1 MQYRSLLSSLS
12 RISGLRQSNH
22 FGAIFALSLSL
33 ILTACGGG
41 GNTVTDNNAADPGP
55 DGIAPT
61 LLSVSIKQ
69 SKTRNASADGTAKLG
84 DSISVSFEASEA
96 LMQPEVTIGG
106 FVADVTGKIGDWTAV
121 REMTELD
128 MDGVVSFTISYTD
141 ISGVEGV
148 AGSAT
153 TDDSAVEYC
162 TEGCVEP
169 EPITLTGS
177 WTLAGEGAAG
187 VGPTAG
193 SKEWFATNAANGA
206 GIEGRPCLFDDAFVF
221 GDDGSFSNQMGDATW
236 VEGWQGADAD
246 GCGAPVAPHDG
257 SIAATYAY
265 DEAAGTLTLS
275 GQGAH
280 LGLAKVVNGSELAS
294 SSEAPESITYT
305 VLTFDGD
312 FLSVVVEAGDGV
324 FWTFDLAKTQ
334 PSPLAGTWRLDG
346 EGAAGVG
353 PTAGSKE
360 WFATN
365 AANGAGIEARACLF
379 DDGFVFGADGSFT
392 NQMGDATW
400 VEGWQGADADG
411 CGAPVAPHDGSIA
424 ATFVYDEDAGTV
436 TLNGQGAHLGLAKV
450 VNGSELASSSA
461 APESITYTV
470 LTFDGSYMSVV
481 VEAGDGVFW
490 TYDLVKDQ
498 PSPLA
503 GTWRLDGEG
512 AAGVGPTAGSKE
524 WFATNAAN
532 GAGTEARAC
541 LFDDGFVFGADGSFT
556 NQMGDATWV
565 EGWQGAD
572 ADGCGAPV
580 APHDGSIAATFVYDE
595 AAGTVT
601 LNGQGAHLGLAKVV
615 NGSELASSSA
625 APESI
630 TYTVLTFDGSY
641 MSVVVEAGDGVF
653 WTYDLVK
660 DQPSPLAGTWRLD
673 GEGAAGVGPTAGSKE
688 WFATNAANGAGTE
701 ARACLFDDGFVFGA
715 DGSFTNQMGDSTWV
729 EGWQGADADGC
740 GAPVA
745 PHDGSIAAT
754 FVFDEDAGTVTLN
767 GQGAHLGLAKV
778 VNGSELAS
786 SSAAPE
792 SITYT
797 VLTFDGDY
805 MTVVV
810 EAGDGVFW
818 TYDLVKDGDT
828 ETPEVS
834 ILAGVWELDGEGAA
848 GVGPTAGS
856 KEWFATNAANG
867 AGLEGRP
874 CLFDDGFVFGADG
887 SFTNQMGDA
896 TWVEGWQGADADG
909 CGAPVAPHDGSIAAT
924 FSYDEDA
931 GTITLTGQGAHLGLA
946 KVVNG
951 SELTSPSAAPESI
964 TYTILTIDS
973 EYLSVVL
980 EAGDG
985 VFWTY
990 DLVKQ

>member
-12 RISGLRQSNH
+12 RISGLRHSNH

-41 GNTVTDNNAADPGP
+41 GKAVTDNAPADPGP
-55 DGIAPT
+55 DGVAPT

-69 SKTRNASADGTAKLG
+69 SKTRNASEDGTAKLG
-84 DSISVSFEASEA
+84 DSISVSFEASEG

-106 FVADVTGKIGDWTAV
+106 FAADVSGKIGDWTAV

-128 MDGVVSFTISYTD
+128 MDGEVTFTISYTD

-148 AGSAT
+148 DGTVT
-153 TDDSAVEYC
+153 TDGSAVEYC

-177 WTLAGEGAAG
+177 WKLAGEGAAG

-206 GIEGRPCLFDDAFVF
+206 GVEGRPCLFDDAFVF
-221 GDDGSFSNQMGDATW
+221 GDDGSFSNQMGDSTW

-257 SIAATYAY
+257 SISASYAY
-265 DEAAGTLTLS
+265 DESAGTLTLN

-280 LGLAKVVNGSELAS
+280 LGLAKVVNGSELGS
-294 SSEAPESITYT
+294 SSEAPDSITYT

-324 FWTFDLAKTQ
+324 FWTFDLAKQQ

-365 AANGAGIEARACLF
+365 AANGAGVEGRPCLF
-379 DDGFVFGADGSFT
+379 DDTFVFGADGSFS

-411 CGAPVAPHDGSIA
+411 CGAPVAPHDGSNA
-424 ATFVYDEDAGTV
+424 ATFA
-436 TLNGQGAHLGLAKV
+436 
-450 VNGSELASSSA
+450 
-461 APESITYTV
+461 
-470 LTFDGSYMSVV
+470 
-481 VEAGDGVFW
+481 
-490 TYDLVKDQ
+490 
-498 PSPLA
+498 
-503 GTWRLDGEG
+503 
-512 AAGVGPTAGSKE
+512 
-524 WFATNAAN
+524 
-532 GAGTEARAC
+532 
-541 LFDDGFVFGADGSFT
+541 
-556 NQMGDATWV
+556 
-565 EGWQGAD
+565 
-572 ADGCGAPV
+572 
-580 APHDGSIAATFVYDE
+580 YDE
-595 AAGTVT
+595 AAATVT
-601 LNGQGAHLGLAKVV
+601 L
-615 NGSELASSSA
+615 
-625 APESI
+625 
-630 TYTVLTFDGSY
+630 T
-641 MSVVVEAGDGVF
+641 GV
-653 WTYDLVK
+653 
-660 DQPSPLAGTWRLD
+660 
-673 GEGAAGVGPTAGSKE
+673 
-688 WFATNAANGAGTE
+688 
-701 ARACLFDDGFVFGA
+701 
-715 DGSFTNQMGDSTWV
+715 
-729 EGWQGADADGC
+729 
-740 GAPVA
+740 
-745 PHDGSIAAT
+745 
-754 FVFDEDAGTVTLN
+754 
-767 GQGAHLGLAKV
+767 GAHLGLAKV

-805 MTVVV
+805 MSVVV

-818 TYDLVKDGDT
+818 TYDLVKVQ
-828 ETPEVS
+828 PS
-834 ILAGVWELDGEGAA
+834 PLAGTWRLNGEGAA
-848 GVGPTAGS
+848 GVGPTPGS

-867 AGLEGRP
+867 AGVEGRP
-874 CLFDDGFVFGADG
+874 CLFDDAFVFGADG
-887 SFTNQMGDA
+887 SFSNQMGDS

-909 CGAPVAPHDGSIAAT
+909 CGAPVAPHDGSNAAT
-924 FSYDEDA
+924 FAYDEAA
-931 GTITLTGQGAHLGLA
+931 GTVTLTGVGAHLGLA

-951 SELTSPSAAPESI
+951 SELASPSAAPESITYTVLTFDGSYMTVVVEAGDGVFWTYDLVKDGDYQEPEPSILAGTWALDGESAAGVGPTAGSKEWFATNAANGAGIEGRPCLFDDTFVFGADGSFSNQMGDATWVEGWQGADADGCAAPVAPHDGSAAGTYAYDEAAGTITLTGVGAHLGLAKVVNGSEIGSPSAAPESI
-964 TYTILTIDS
+964 TYTILIIEDDF
-973 EYLSVVL
+973 LSVVV

-990 DLVKQ
+990 DLAKQ

>member
-41 GNTVTDNNAADPGP
+41 GSAVTENNLTEPSS

-69 SKTRNASADGTAKLG
+69 SKTRNPSADGTAKLG

-96 LMQPEVTIGG
+96 LMTPEVTIGG
-106 FVADVTGKIGDWTAV
+106 FVADVSGKIGDWTAV

-128 MDGVVSFTISYTD
+128 MDGVVEFTISYTD

-162 TEGCVEP
+162 AEGCVEP
-169 EPITLTGS
+169 EPITLVGS
-177 WTLAGEGAAG
+177 WKLAGEGAAG

-221 GDDGSFSNQMGDATW
+221 GDDGSFANQMGDATW

-246 GCGAPVAPHDG
+246 GCATPVAPHDG
-257 SIAATYAY
+257 SIAASYVY
-265 DEAAGTLTLS
+265 DEAAGTLTLN

-280 LGLAKVVNGSELAS
+280 LGLAKVVNGSELGS

-324 FWTFDLAKTQ
+324 FWTYDLAKDQ
-334 PSPLAGTWRLDG
+334 PSPLAGTWRLNG

-365 AANGAGIEARACLF
+365 AANGAGLEGRPCLF
-379 DDGFVFGADGSFT
+379 DDAFVFGADGSFANQMGDATWVEGWQGADADGCAAPVAPHDGSIAATFVYDEAAATLTLNGQGAHLGLAKVVNGAELSSSSAAPESITYTVLTFDGDFMSVVVEAGDGVFWSYDLVKDQPSPLAGTWKLAGEGAAGVGPTAGSKEWFAT
-392 NQMGDATW
+392 NAANGAGLEGRPCLFDDTFVFGDDGSFANVMGDATW

-411 CGAPVAPHDGSIA
+411 CGAPVAPQDGSIA
-424 ATFVYDEDAGTV
+424 ATFAYDEAAGTL

-450 VNGSELASSSA
+450 VNGAELSSPSA

-490 TYDLVKDQ
+490 TYDLVKDGETQ
-498 PSPLA
+498 EPEPSILA
-503 GTWRLDGEG
+503 GTW
-512 AAGVGPTAGSKE
+512 A
-524 WFATNAAN
+524 
-532 GAGTEARAC
+532 
-541 LFDDGFVFGADGSFT
+541 
-556 NQMGDATWV
+556 
-565 EGWQGAD
+565 
-572 ADGCGAPV
+572 
-580 APHDGSIAATFVYDE
+580 
-595 AAGTVT
+595 
-601 LNGQGAHLGLAKVV
+601 
-615 NGSELASSSA
+615 
-625 APESI
+625 
-630 TYTVLTFDGSY
+630 
-641 MSVVVEAGDGVF
+641 
-653 WTYDLVK
+653 
-660 DQPSPLAGTWRLD
+660 
-673 GEGAAGVGPTAGSKE
+673 
-688 WFATNAANGAGTE
+688 
-701 ARACLFDDGFVFGA
+701 
-715 DGSFTNQMGDSTWV
+715 
-729 EGWQGADADGC
+729 
-740 GAPVA
+740 
-745 PHDGSIAAT
+745 
-754 FVFDEDAGTVTLN
+754 
-767 GQGAHLGLAKV
+767 
-778 VNGSELAS
+778 
-786 SSAAPE
+786 
-792 SITYT
+792 
-797 VLTFDGDY
+797 
-805 MTVVV
+805 
-810 EAGDGVFW
+810 
-818 TYDLVKDGDT
+818 
-828 ETPEVS
+828 
-834 ILAGVWELDGEGAA
+834 LDGEGAA

-874 CLFDDGFVFGADG
+874 CLFDDTFVFGADG
-887 SFTNQMGDA
+887 SFANVMGDA

-909 CGAPVAPHDGSIAAT
+909 CGAPVAPQDGSVAAT
-924 FSYDEDA
+924 FAYDEAA

-951 SELTSPSAAPESI
+951 AELSSPSAAPESI
-964 TYTILTIDS
+964 TYTILVIEADF
-973 EYLSVVL
+973 LSVVV